1 MNCLADCSLA
11 ELLPPEPSRPLPPI
25 SFRTLNGYQFWPVP
39 LPAGGEETEALR
51 VRRAFAVEVPA
62 GETHCCILEFTPLVR
77 DLIRAETRRE
87 FRPTDDLWDTLCTG
101 ALSDY
106 LWTRA
111 MTPPAILTLS
121 ALSSEQLEL
130 VRALARRR
138 PLACH

>member
-1 MNCLADCSLA
+1 MTFLDDCLLTK
-11 ELLPPEPSRPLPPI
+11 LLPPEPSRPLPPI

-39 LPAGGEETEALR
+39 LPAGGDETDALR
-51 VRRAFAVEVPA
+51 VRRAFGVEAPA
-62 GETHCCILEFTPLVR
+62 GETRCCIVEFTPLVR
-77 DLIRAETRRE
+77 DLIRAETHRE

-111 MTPPAILTLS
+111 MTPSAILTLS

-130 VRALARRR
+130 VRTLARRQPR
-138 PLACH
+138 NCH